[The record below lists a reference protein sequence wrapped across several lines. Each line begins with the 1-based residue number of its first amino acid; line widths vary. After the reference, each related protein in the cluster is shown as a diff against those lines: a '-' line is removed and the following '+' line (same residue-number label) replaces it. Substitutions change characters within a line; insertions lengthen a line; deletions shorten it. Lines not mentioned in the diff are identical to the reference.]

1 MKRSNQKDKDGYG
14 PDIDHIKLEQKEFE
28 MQMKLLDTATKHIK
42 DRKTMDVPP
51 EDKKIKE

>member
-1 MKRSNQKDKDGYG
+1 
-14 PDIDHIKLEQKEFE
+14 

-42 DRKTMDVPP
+42 ARKTIDIPP